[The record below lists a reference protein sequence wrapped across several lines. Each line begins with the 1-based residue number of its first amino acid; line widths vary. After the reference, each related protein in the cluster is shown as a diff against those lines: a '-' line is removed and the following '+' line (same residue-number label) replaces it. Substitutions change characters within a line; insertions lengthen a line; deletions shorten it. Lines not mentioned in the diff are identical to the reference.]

1 MDWAEEFKTQS
12 AMRMQEN
19 ILRIEKCFAEL
30 KHEEIWYSPNQQ
42 SNSIGH
48 LILHLCGN
56 ITQYIHSSL
65 GGDKDQRERD
75 LEFSSNEHL
84 TPQALLEKIKTVV
97 DKAELIILKCSEE
110 NLLKERKVQAFNLSG
125 IGIIIHVVEHFSY
138 HTGQIAYYTKELKNK
153 DLQFY
158 EGLDLDGLNSP
169 E

>member
-1 MDWAEEFKTQS
+1 MDWAEEFRTKS
-12 AMRMQEN
+12 AMR
-19 ILRIEKCFAEL
+19 L
-30 KHEEIWYSPNQQ
+30 K
-42 SNSIGH
+42 
-48 LILHLCGN
+48 
-56 ITQYIHSSL
+56 
-65 GGDKDQRERD
+65 
-75 LEFSSNEHL
+75 
-84 TPQALLEKIKTVV
+84 KIKTVV

-138 HTGQIAYYTKELKNK
+138 HTGQIAYYTKELKNT

>member
-1 MDWAEEFKTQS
+1 MNWAEELKAQS
-12 AMRMQEN
+12 AFRLQEN
-19 ILRIEKCFAEL
+19 IPRIEKCFAEL

-65 GGDKDQRERD
+65 GGEKDTRERD
-75 LEFSSNEHL
+75 LEFSSPNQIE
-84 TPQALLEKIKTVV
+84 AKELLEKIKTVV

-110 NLLKERKVQAFNLSG
+110 NLLKERKVQAFHLSG

-138 HTGQIAYYTKELKNK
+138 HTGQIVYYTKALKNK
-153 DLQFY
+153 DLKFY
-158 EGLDLDGLNSP
+158 EGLELNDLNSS